1 MTTPQ
6 LRCTYCGNLSSRDEC
21 PYCGDTLRH
30 EGHPVQHY
38 ERKNG
43 SVDVKRIRQ
52 SERVRANDQSEHRR

>member
-1 MTTPQ
+1 MTTQQ

-21 PYCGDTLRH
+21 PY
-30 EGHPVQHY
+30 Y